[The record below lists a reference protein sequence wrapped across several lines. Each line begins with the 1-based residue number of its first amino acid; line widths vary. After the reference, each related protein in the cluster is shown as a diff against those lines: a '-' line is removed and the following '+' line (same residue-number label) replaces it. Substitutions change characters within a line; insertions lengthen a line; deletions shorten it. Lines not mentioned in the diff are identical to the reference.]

1 MNTFPDGFRALI
13 IGASGGIGAAF
24 VDALT
29 ENSRCGQ
36 VLGLHRH
43 SNPAIDFDDEASV
56 AAAAAELARQ
66 PKFHLIINAT
76 GVLHAPG
83 AMPEKKLGDLNYA
96 QLMDTFRINTFGPAL
111 VLRHFTPLL
120 DPERSVLAVLS
131 AKVGSIED
139 NRLGGWYSYR
149 ASKAALNMLIK
160 TAAIE
165 VKRSKPEA
173 VLVSLHPGTVN
184 SKLSQPFRG
193 AEIGRPAAVA
203 AQDMLRVINQLKPAD
218 TGGFY
223 TYDGK
228 VLPW

>member
-29 ENSRCGQ
+29 QNPRCGQ

-43 SNPAIDFDDEASV
+43 SDPAIDFDDEASV

-76 GVLHAPG
+76 GVLHSPD
-83 AMPEKKLGDLNYA
+83 AMPEKKLSDLNYA
-96 QLMDTFRINTFGPAL
+96 QLMDTFRINTFGPAM

-120 DPERSVLAVLS
+120 DPERSAMALIS

-165 VKRSKPEA
+165 VKRSKPQA

-184 SKLSQPFRG
+184 SRLSQPFRG
-193 AEIGRPAAVA
+193 AEIGRPAADA

-218 TGGFY
+218 TGSFY
-223 TYDGK
+223 AYDGK
-228 VLPW
+228 PLPW